1 MEEKKQKR
9 WEQMW
14 EIAAKNKELKRARK
28 TEKEKEDKEELWS
41 RLKELNNNFAKMK
54 EHKKLNHKKKKLYLW
69 PKYSFLALL
78 TL

>member
-9 WEQMW
+9 WERMW

-54 EHKKLNHKKKKLYLW
+54 EHKKLNNKKKKLYLW
-69 PKYSFLALL
+69 SKYSFLALL